1 MNTIPEDITAAA
13 KRWESLRPEVQ
24 RFATLME
31 EALRRNEGKGGWHD
45 DQPEELLLRAYE
57 ELGELHREVLRRF
70 RSDEPGS
77 WRNRIAREAADVAN
91 FALMVADVCGGL
103 R

>member
-1 MNTIPEDITAAA
+1 MSTIPEDITKDAV
-13 KRWESLRPEVQ
+13 RWEYLRPEVQ

-31 EALRRNEGKGGWHD
+31 DALRRNNHKGGWHD

-57 ELGELHREVLRRF
+57 ELGELHREVLRRA
-70 RSDEPGS
+70 RADEPGT
-77 WRNRIAREAADVAN
+77 WRRRIAREAADVAN
-91 FALMVADVCGGL
+91 FALMVADVCGAL